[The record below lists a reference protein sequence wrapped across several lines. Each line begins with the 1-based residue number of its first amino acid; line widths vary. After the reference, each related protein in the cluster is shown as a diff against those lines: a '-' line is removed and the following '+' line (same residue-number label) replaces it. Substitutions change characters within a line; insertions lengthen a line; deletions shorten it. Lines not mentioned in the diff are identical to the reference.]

1 MRNEGLKCTRNDYA
15 KWLLQHVLNTLP
27 SKGDFIRE
35 KIEAMEKN
43 I

>member
-27 SKGDFIRE
+27 SKGDFIINNNLTSE
-35 KIEAMEKN
+35 S
-43 I
+43 